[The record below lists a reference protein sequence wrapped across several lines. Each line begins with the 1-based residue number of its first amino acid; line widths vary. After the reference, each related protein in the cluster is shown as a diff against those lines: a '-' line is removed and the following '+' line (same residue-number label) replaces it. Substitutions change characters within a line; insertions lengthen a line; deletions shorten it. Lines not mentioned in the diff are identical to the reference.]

1 MKGRGVHYGD
11 MWDREEPP
19 LVSTELLE
27 QLGDAVTVIGFD
39 WRYRYVSERAAAI
52 IGRPATEMV
61 GAPVWEVFP
70 EIVGTPEHAAAVRAM
85 EERTAVKIV
94 WFYDRVGRWFEQHAI
109 PTGTGLV
116 VVVDDVTEREQDAR
130 RAEQLLQIGNALAQA
145 MSVADVAAVIQQE
158 ALPLLGAAGG
168 ALVLVD
174 EPHGLARTTGW
185 SGFDDEF
192 VRRWSEFSLTEPT
205 PSLDAYRSGEPVI
218 LEDLPTA
225 RDRYPRLVEHLL
237 SAGAATLAAFPLIS
251 GRANL
256 GAFAAHFT
264 HRAVSARDRSFMAT
278 VAVMC
283 AQAVTRA
290 RLFDAEKRSVEALQ
304 RYLLPRSLPNLSDV
318 EIAVRYNPSSST
330 ADIGGDWFDAI
341 PLPGGAVGLVVGD
354 VEGHDVEAA
363 ALMGLIRSAV
373 RAYALEGHPPA
384 FILDRANRFLEGLQV
399 PRLVTL
405 SYVQLHPTEHLAI
418 VASAGHL
425 PTFVAA
431 PGHEVV
437 ELPGEVGPP
446 LGAVEATLPWPETTS
461 SIPTDAILA
470 SFTDGLVEQRDAD
483 IDLGLQQVCTA
494 LTAAREGSAEN
505 AATALMQARPNGN
518 DDDVAVLVA
527 RVCAPAVD
535 PSRRHVRRRLPPTPA
550 AVFIS
555 RRFATQ
561 VLTLWSVPDE
571 TADDIK
577 LAISELATNAA
588 RHSEDVIELNLVHT
602 ECSVRVVVG
611 DSSHRMPRV
620 HAADDEMIAGRGLFL
635 VEAVSDR
642 WGVDSNGLGKTVWC
656 EFDLPAS
663 RV

>member
-1 MKGRGVHYGD
+1 MSD
-11 MWDREEPP
+11 PEESP
-19 LVSTELLE
+19 LVSTDLLE

-52 IGRPATEMV
+52 IGRPAAEVV

-70 EIVGTPEHAAAVRAM
+70 EVVGTPEHAAVVRAM

-94 WFYDRVGRWFEQHAI
+94 WFFDTVGRWYEQHAI
-109 PTGTGLV
+109 PTAAGLV
-116 VVVDDVTEREQDAR
+116 VVVDDVSEREEDAR
-130 RAEQLLQIGNALAQA
+130 RAEQLLVVGNALGQA
-145 MSVADVAAVIQQE
+145 MSVADVAVVTQQKV
-158 ALPLLGAAGG
+158 LPLLGAAGG

-174 EPHGLARTTGW
+174 EPHGVAKTTGW
-185 SGFDDEF
+185 VGFDDEF
-192 VRRWSEFSLTEPT
+192 VRRWSEFPLTEPT

-218 LEDLPTA
+218 LEDLAAA
-225 RDRYPRLVEHLL
+225 RDRYPRMVEHL
-237 SAGAATLAAFPLIS
+237 SSVGGVAVAAFPLIS
-251 GRANL
+251 GGASL
-256 GAFAAHFT
+256 GALVAHFT
-264 HRAVSARDRSFMAT
+264 DRGLSARDRSFMAT

-304 RYLLPRSLPNLSDV
+304 RHLLPRWLPDVSDV
-318 EIAVRYNPSSST
+318 EIAVRYYASGST

-384 FILDRANRFLEGLQV
+384 FILDRANQFLAGLHV
-399 PRLVTL
+399 PRLVTV
-405 SYVQLHPTEHLAI
+405 SYVQLHPAEHLAI

-425 PTFVAA
+425 PTLVAA
-431 PGHEVV
+431 PGQEIA
-437 ELPGEVGPP
+437 ELPSEVGPP
-446 LGAVEATLPWPETTS
+446 LGAWEATLSWPETTS
-461 SIPTDAILA
+461 TISTDATLTT
-470 SFTDGLVEQRDAD
+470 FTDGLVEQRDAD
-483 IDLGLQQVCTA
+483 ITLGLQRVRRTLA
-494 LTAAREGSAEN
+494 AAAREGTTEN
-505 AATALMQARPNGN
+505 VATALVEARSKGN

-527 RVCAPAVD
+527 RVVAPEVD
-535 PSRRHVRRRLPPTPA
+535 PSRRQVTRRLPPTPA
-550 AVFIS
+550 SVFIS

-561 VLTLWSVPDE
+561 VSRLWSVPEE
-571 TADDIK
+571 TTDSIE

-588 RHSEDVIELNLVHT
+588 RHSEDLIEVHLVHT
-602 ECSVRVVVG
+602 DRCVRVAVG
-611 DSSHRMPRV
+611 DSSHRMPRLDD
-620 HAADDEMIAGRGLFL
+620 ADDEMIAGRGLFL

-656 EFDLPAS
+656 EFDLPS
-663 RV
+663 TVV

>member
-1 MKGRGVHYGD
+1 M
-11 MWDREEPP
+11 
-19 LVSTELLE
+19 STELLE
-27 QLGDAVTVIGFD
+27 QLGDAVTVISFD

-52 IGRPATEMV
+52 IGRPAAELV
-61 GAPVWEVFP
+61 GVPVWEVFP
-70 EIVGTPEHAAAVRAM
+70 EVVGTPEHAAAVRAM

-94 WFYDRVGRWFEQHAI
+94 WFFDTVGRWFEQHAI
-109 PTGTGLV
+109 PTEAGLV
-116 VVVDDVTEREQDAR
+116 VVVDDVTEREQDAL
-130 RAEQLLQIGNALAQA
+130 RAEQLLAVGNALGQA
-145 MSVADVAAVIQQE
+145 MSVADVAAVTQQE

-174 EPHGLARTTGW
+174 EPHGVARTTGW
-185 SGFDDEF
+185 VGFDQEF

-218 LEDLPTA
+218 LEDLETA
-225 RDRYPRLVEHLL
+225 RDRYPRLVDHLL
-237 SAGAATLAAFPLIS
+237 SVGAATVAAFPLVS
-251 GRANL
+251 GGASLGALVAHFVGRAPN
-256 GAFAAHFT
+256 
-264 HRAVSARDRSFMAT
+264 ARDRSFMAT

-304 RYLLPRSLPNLSDV
+304 RHLLPRSLPDVSDV

-384 FILDRANRFLEGLQV
+384 FILDRANRFLEGLHV
-399 PRLVTL
+399 PRLVTV
-405 SYVQLHPTEHLAI
+405 SYVQLHPAEHLAI

-425 PTFVAA
+425 PTFVAP
-431 PGHEVV
+431 PGHEVA

-446 LGAVEATLPWPETTS
+446 LGAVEAALPWPETTS
-461 SIPTDAILA
+461 SIPTDAILTM
-470 SFTDGLVEQRDAD
+470 FTDGLVEQRNAD
-483 IDLGLQQVCTA
+483 ISLGLQQVHTTLA
-494 LTAAREGSAEN
+494 AARDDTTEN
-505 AATALMQARPNGN
+505 IADALVQARSSGN

-527 RVCAPAVD
+527 RIGAPAVD
-535 PSRRHVRRRLPPTPA
+535 PSRRQVTRRLPPTPA
-550 AVFIS
+550 SVFIS

-561 VLTLWSVPDE
+561 VLTLWSVPELTCDSIE
-571 TADDIK
+571 

-588 RHSEDVIELNLVHT
+588 RHSEDVIEVHLVQT
-602 ECSVRVVVG
+602 EGSVRVAVG
-611 DSSHRMPRV
+611 DSSHRMPRL

-656 EFDLPAS
+656 EFDLPDS